1 MEFERKFCW
10 GWASLDHLNS
20 LEWDKGFHYHPGGKW
35 AVFLQVFQ
43 DHSWQW
49 KNPFEFS
56 GSRLWDGAGHAGS
69 LLWSAQEWRGR
80 KQAWAEGE
88 VEQPGRPD
96 KTSANHPERTEA
108 HQCCFVLG
116 PRAGPFSPSY
126 LSLWLWAHEGGQTIG
141 PTALYSWGRPWWD
154 LGYLGYLVLPWRG
167 IWVVHLHVHHRGHFV
182 PWMMGYAMSL
192 AFCSEFNC
200 LMLSSLCG

>member
-10 GWASLDHLNS
+10 GWASLDHLNF

-43 DHSWQW
+43 DQSWQW

-69 LLWSAQEWRGR
+69 LLWSVQEWRGR

-88 VEQPGRPD
+88 VEQLGRPK
-96 KTSANHPERTEA
+96 KTSANCPERMEA
-108 HQCCFVLG
+108 HQCCFMLG

-126 LSLWLWAHEGGQTIG
+126 LSLRLWAHEGGQGHWANSSLQLRETLMGSGVLGVLG
-141 PTALYSWGRPWWD
+141 PSLKGD
-154 LGYLGYLVLPWRG
+154 LGSASPCPPQRASCAMDDG
-167 IWVVHLHVHHRGHFV
+167 I
-182 PWMMGYAMSL
+182 
-192 AFCSEFNC
+192 CNEFGF
-200 LMLSSLCG
+200 LQWI